1 MRIVKALLKL
11 VALVLVISIAG
22 LAVAISYN
30 TDCPA
35 PRVDASGGETI
46 TAAVFDCYGPPEV
59 IQLAQIDK
67 PVPAANEV
75 LVKVHSAGVNP
86 LDWHY
91 MRGSPYLMRLA
102 SGLGAPKDTRMGVDF
117 SGTVESVGSDVTD
130 FKPGDQVFG
139 GSNGAFA
146 QYITVRQT
154 GAIAH
159 KPENVSFAQAG
170 TVAIAGVTALQGV
183 RDKGQLQAGQKI
195 LVNGASGGV
204 GTFAVQI
211 ARAMG
216 AEVTGVSSTRN
227 HDLLRSLGANHVIDY
242 KTQNYTEGPQRY
254 DLIIDMIGN
263 HSPKSNAAVLTPN
276 GRLVIV
282 GGAKGDWVGPLQGPL
297 RAMLQSP
304 MLDQEVIVLMA
315 QLSGSDIEDLAD
327 MMLAGDVLP
336 VVGKSFA
343 LEEVAEAMVLSES
356 GRARGKIVIEI
367 P

>member
-1 MRIVKALLKL
+1 MRIVKAFLKL
-11 VALVLVISIAG
+11 IALVLVISLAG
-22 LAVAISYN
+22 LAIAISY
-30 TDCPA
+30 TKDCPA
-35 PRVDASGGETI
+35 PRVAASGSDAI
-46 TAAVFDCYGPPEV
+46 TAVIFDCYGPPEV
-59 IQLAQIDK
+59 LQLAQIEK

-91 MRGSPYLMRLA
+91 MRGSPYLMRLS
-102 SGLGAPKDTRMGVDF
+102 SGLGTPSNNRMGVDF
-117 SGTVESVGSDVTD
+117 SGTVEAIGVDVTE

-139 GSNGAFA
+139 GRTGAFA
-146 QYITVRQT
+146 QYITVREA

-170 TVAIAGVTALQGV
+170 AVGIAGITALQAL
-183 RDKGQLQAGQKI
+183 RDKGQVQAGQKVLI
-195 LVNGASGGV
+195 NGASGGV

-211 ARAMG
+211 ARAAG

-227 HDLLRSLGANHVIDY
+227 HQLLRNLGADHVIDY
-242 KTQNYTEGPQRY
+242 KTQNYTDGTQRY
-254 DLIIDMIGN
+254 DLIVDMIGN
-263 HSPKSNAAVLTPN
+263 HSPSSNAAVLTPN
-276 GRLVIV
+276 GRLVII
-282 GGAKGDWVGPLQGPL
+282 GGAKGDWFGPLQGPL
-297 RAMLQSP
+297 MAMLQSP

-315 QLSGSDIEDLAD
+315 QLSGADLGDIAS
-327 MMLAGDVLP
+327 MMESGDVVP

-343 LEEVAEAMVLSES
+343 LEAIAEAMALSES